1 MERKKL
7 LKLKLPDKPGVYF
20 FKKGKDVLYIGKATS
35 LRDRVRSYFGDDLIK
50 TRGRLLVDMVAL
62 ATSVDY
68 VETDSVLEAFIKES
82 ELIKKYFPKYNTKEK
97 DNKSFNYVVITKED
111 FPRVLVVR
119 GRDLEKGAEFT
130 EGKLRSVF
138 GPYPHGGELREA
150 MKLIRRIF
158 PYRDSCEPCSPARCK
173 PCFNKTIGLCPG
185 VCDGTVATKQYAHFI
200 KHIELFF
207 KGKKKDLVKQLKKE
221 MMSYAKTREFEKA
234 NEVKQTMAGLL
245 HINDISLIKKD
256 NNLDT
261 DLRIESYD
269 IAHFG
274 GKDMVGVMTVMEN
287 GQYNKM
293 GYRKFKIRG
302 QEGADDGKALREV
315 LLRRMAHPEWKYP
328 DLIIV
333 DGGAIQ
339 LEAAY
344 SVIRE
349 SGLIIPIAAVVKD
362 DKHKAK
368 AVLGLPTKGLKGIS
382 QESIAKDC
390 MSLNAE
396 THRFAIKYH
405 RSKRKIV

>member
-1 MERKKL
+1 MELKKL

-35 LRDRVRSYFGDDLIK
+35 LRDRVRSYFSDDLIK
-50 TRGRLLVDMVAL
+50 TRGRLLVDMLAL

-119 GRDLEKGAEFT
+119 GRDLEKGAEFANIKIKNT
-130 EGKLRSVF
+130 F
-138 GPYPHGGELREA
+138 GPYPNGSELREA

-158 PYRDSCEPCSPARCK
+158 PYRDICEPCGATCK
-173 PCFNKTIGLCPG
+173 PCFNRTIGLCPG
-185 VCDGTVATKQYAHFI
+185 VCDGSVDKKQYAHLI
-200 KHIELFF
+200 KHLELFF
-207 KGKKKDLVKQLKKE
+207 RGKKKDLVNQLKKE
-221 MMSYAKTREFEKA
+221 MMSYAKELKFEKA
-234 NEVKQTMAGLL
+234 NEVKRTMAGLL

-287 GQYNKM
+287 GQYNKA

-302 QEGADDGKALREV
+302 QQSADDGKALREV

-339 LEAAY
+339 LEAAH
-344 SVIRE
+344 SVVRE
-349 SGLIIPIAAVVKD
+349 SGLIIPIAAVIKD

-368 AVLGLPTKGLKGIS
+368 AVLGLPAKGLKGIS
-382 QESIAKDC
+382 QESIVKDC
-390 MSLNAE
+390 MNLNAE

-405 RSKRKIV
+405 RAKRKIM